1 MNSPPNEPSRFPDIR
16 LADEE
21 GLVGYGGEL
30 EPDWLLDAYRHGVFP
45 WPSSDDEPVLWWSPD
60 PRAVI
65 ELDGLQISRRL
76 RRRLRSGCY
85 TVTLNQDFADVLR
98 GCATGTGREGG
109 TWLTPHMQ
117 AAYTHFHQWGHAHS
131 VEAWL
136 GDPSDG
142 ELVGGVY
149 GVAIGGAFAAESMFH
164 RRTDASKVALAHLV
178 AHLQNR
184 GYGLLDI
191 QQWTEHTGRLG
202 AVEISRDVYLDR
214 LASQIDL
221 PITFGDCLEVD
232 QAKW

>member
-1 MNSPPNEPSRFPDIR
+1 MNPSEPPSNNRFPDAR

-21 GLVGYGGEL
+21 GLIGYGGEL
-30 EPDWLLDAYRHGVFP
+30 EPDWLLDAYRHGIFP
-45 WPSSDDEPVLWWSPD
+45 WPSSDDEPVLWWSPN

-65 ELDGLQISRRL
+65 ELDGLRISRRL

-85 TVTLNQDFADVLR
+85 TVTINQDFAGVLR
-98 GCATGTGREGG
+98 GCATGKGREGG
-109 TWLTPHMQ
+109 TWLTPNML
-117 AAYTHFHQWGHAHS
+117 AAYTRFHQLGHAHS
-131 VEAWL
+131 VEAWQ
-136 GDPSDG
+136 DD

-178 AHLQNR
+178 THLQCR

-202 AVEISRDVYLDR
+202 AMEISRDAYLDR
-214 LASQIDL
+214 LESLVDL
-221 PITFGDCLEVD
+221 PVTFGDGLEVNPNG
-232 QAKW
+232 W